1 MILHIKGGIFLAEG
15 ISGVRVTLYK
25 EKWGVIVY
33 LKDQSPAFIECESEE
48 EAWNAMNTFEKNWQQ
63 ALEEEQVTM
72 KEILTAARET
82 RLKVYAAE
90 TTMALLQKDVNAI
103 NKTMKSIQKQFR
115 EVDVLPVPIKYDPDR
130 ILTITQDSPDDLQR
144 NEFHGDQ

>member
-1 MILHIKGGIFLAEG
+1 
-15 ISGVRVTLYK
+15 
-25 EKWGVIVY
+25 
-33 LKDQSPAFIECESEE
+33 
-48 EAWNAMNTFEKNWQQ
+48 MNTFEKNWQQ

-82 RLKVYAAE
+82 SLKVYAAE

>member
-1 MILHIKGGIFLAEG
+1 
-15 ISGVRVTLYK
+15 
-25 EKWGVIVY
+25 
-33 LKDQSPAFIECESEE
+33 
-48 EAWNAMNTFEKNWQQ
+48 
-63 ALEEEQVTM
+63 M
-72 KEILTAARET
+72 KEILSSARET

-130 ILTITQDSPDDLQR
+130 ILTIKQDSPDDLQQ